1 MMWIVL
7 QNRTGAVNLMHV
19 IDIFIQRN
27 TVIARIAP
35 NSKDSVST
43 IALGGYSDGAKCA
56 SVLNEIL
63 KFIAHSETEGYQK
76 VFKMPKEDEV

>member
-35 NSKDSVST
+35 NAKDTVST
-43 IALGGYSDGAKCA
+43 ISLGGYSDGAKCS
-56 SVLNEIL
+56 SVLNDIL
-63 KFIAHSETEGYQK
+63 KFIANSETVGYQK
-76 VFKMPKEDEV
+76 VFKMPLEDEV